1 MSFSISDVIGG
12 TGHAA
17 AGQTP
22 NMLSALLP
30 FIILFAVFYFLLIR
44 PQSRRTKEHKKLVE
58 AVSKGDEIATS
69 GGLMGKIT
77 AVNDQYVTM
86 ELAEGVQVK
95 LQKQAIGTVLPKGT
109 IKSI

>member
-1 MSFSISDVIGG
+1 MSFFTSVIAG
-12 TGHAA
+12 TGQS

-58 AVSKGDEIATS
+58 AVSKGDEIATN

-95 LQKQAIGTVLPKGT
+95 LQRQAISTVLPKGT

>member
-1 MSFSISDVIGG
+1 MSFFISNAIAE
-12 TGHAA
+12 T
-17 AGQTP
+17 GQTAAKQP
-22 NMLSALLP
+22 DMLSALLP

-44 PQSRRTKEHKKLVE
+44 PQSKRTKEHKKLIE
-58 AVSKGDEIATS
+58 AVSKGDEIATN

-77 AVNDQYVTM
+77 AVNEQYVTV

-95 LQKQAIGTVLPKGT
+95 LQKQAISAVLPKGT